1 MLKNK
6 YLYGLQLVFI
16 QYFCSKLSIIM
27 KKQYKTKWI
36 KSLLAIIFV
45 FGVGVVFLVFS
56 NESGNE
62 ENNVKTKKQNIP
74 ALPIFSKE
82 TSERSNILDSL
93 HALKSAY
100 DLAILEKTALS
111 KELEFERANVENLT
125 EIIKASENP
134 SADQIRIF
142 RNQLSSLK
150 TSLESK
156 VLEINKLK
164 SQNKNLLT
172 EIESQ
177 NVVMYQQ
184 KAENDTLIS
193 KQKKLEST
201 LKDASK
207 LYLSNFKA
215 IALREKSS
223 GAELETTKAKNTR
236 KLKISF
242 TVNGN
247 GVAKTGRRVYY
258 IQVLDQRNK
267 VLGDDKLIE
276 FGNDKA
282 LVYSFIVSADFQG
295 KSINAYGILNA
306 DQNQFKKGTYFVN
319 YFDKQ
324 EIMGSTSITLE

>member
-1 MLKNK
+1 
-6 YLYGLQLVFI
+6 
-16 QYFCSKLSIIM
+16 M
-27 KKQYKTKWI
+27 KKQHKNKWL
-36 KSLLAIIFV
+36 KPLLAIIFV
-45 FGVGVVFLVFS
+45 FGLGAAVLVFS
-56 NESGNE
+56 SESDKIKK
-62 ENNVKTKKQNIP
+62 ENKTENKKDL
-74 ALPIFSKE
+74 AVAAE
-82 TSERSNILDSL
+82 TTEQKNILDSL
-93 HALKSAY
+93 STLKAAY
-100 DLAILEKTALS
+100 DLVILENAALS
-111 KELEFERANVENLT
+111 KELELERKNVENLM
-125 EIIKASENP
+125 EVIKVSQNP
-134 SADQIRIF
+134 SIEQIRIY
-142 RNQLSSLK
+142 RNQLSGMKSSLD
-150 TSLESK
+150 SK
-156 VLEINKLK
+156 LVEIKKLK

-193 KQKKLEST
+193 KQKKLETT

-223 GAELETTKAKNTR
+223 GAELETTKAKNTK

-247 GVAKTGRRVYY
+247 AVAKTGKKVFYV
-258 IQVLDQRNK
+258 QVLDQKNT
-267 VLGDDKLIE
+267 VLGDNKLIE

-282 LVYSFIVSADFQG
+282 LVYSFIVSTDFQG
-295 KSINAYGILNA
+295 KSQNAYGVLNA
-306 DQNQFKKGTYFVN
+306 DQFKKGTYFVN